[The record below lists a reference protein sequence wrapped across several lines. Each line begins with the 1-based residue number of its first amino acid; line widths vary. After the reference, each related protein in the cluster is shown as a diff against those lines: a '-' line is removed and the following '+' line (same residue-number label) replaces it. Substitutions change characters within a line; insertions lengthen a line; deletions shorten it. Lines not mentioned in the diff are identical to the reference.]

1 MTTYADERWK
11 NDESA
16 RLHVPYAGQIRPLKF
31 DENQD
36 KSLLSELKHLY
47 TAITRAKCNLW
58 VYDTDQSKRLPVFD
72 YWSRRK
78 LVKTIDMTEHSQ
90 GDEIIS
96 QSTTTSEKWEKQGDY
111 YFKTN
116 GMTEHSQ
123 GNEIIFQN
131 TTTSEQWEKQGDYYK
146 EHGLL
151 EQAASCYKKAELT
164 VKQIQAVA
172 YSNVAKASNSELSQ
186 SKISSYLEQ
195 AAHHFLL
202 CDLMEHDTDHLV
214 NACKCLQR
222 IGHKEAALLHKKL
235 AKVYYHHRKSYKHTV

>member
-96 QSTTTSEKWEKQGDY
+96 QSTTTSE
-111 YFKTN
+111 
-116 GMTEHSQ
+116 
-123 GNEIIFQN
+123 
-131 TTTSEQWEKQGDYYK
+131 QWEKQGDYYK

-222 IGHKEAALLHKKL
+222 IGHKEAALLHRKL
-235 AKVYYHHRKSYKHTV
+235 AKVYNHHGKSCKTYCTVNCEVQVT